1 MIIHAENQG
10 TKVEMFLSIQM
21 SSAVH
26 IFITPA
32 KGAHGFGLKISLPYL
47 S

>member
-32 KGAHGFGLKISLPYL
+32 ASWGDEKIAQITAAT
-47 S
+47 